1 MVAILVAVMLAAAP
15 QHDTVFTADGGR
27 VVGTVI
33 EEGPETISIRL
44 PDGNFR
50 RFARRQ
56 VTRIEYA
63 DGSVS
68 TIRPTE
74 PRPSAPPPAARPP
87 AQPPSAPPPAPQPP
101 AQPPSEAPPPGA
113 PPPPQYQPPPP
124 RYPPPYPPPR
134 YLPPPRQMAVSK
146 PWPGGPVSPLYFSFG
161 LAGAFPFGE
170 VEDGVEMSRVFDN
183 QLDIDLEGGLRLSPH
198 LALGLYLDLGVGDPA
213 RETRDACRA
222 VGIGC
227 DASRTR
233 FGALLRYTFAP
244 AARMTPWLSAGT
256 GFEWAKITAD
266 DFYDDEQF
274 SYRGWEVLRLV
285 GGIDLRSSP
294 FFGVGLYG
302 GVSFGRFDR
311 GSDSLGDFDID
322 RERFHTT
329 VKAGLRFT
337 LFP

>member
-1 MVAILVAVMLAAAP
+1 MLAIVAAVMLAVAP
-15 QHDTVFTADGGR
+15 QHDTVFTKDGGR

-33 EEGPETISIRL
+33 EEGPEVIFIRL
-44 PDGNFR
+44 PDGTFR
-50 RFARRQ
+50 RFSPAD
-56 VTRIEYA
+56 VARIEYA

-68 TIRPTE
+68 TIRPRE
-74 PRPSAPPPAARPP
+74 PPPSPP
-87 AQPPSAPPPAPQPP
+87 PPSAQPP
-101 AQPPSEAPPPGA
+101 AQPPSEAPPPRS
-113 PPPPQYQPPPP
+113 PPPPQYEPPP
-124 RYPPPYPPPR
+124 RQPPPPPYPPPR
-134 YLPPPRQMAVSK
+134 YPPPPPRGLAPT
-146 PWPGGPVSPLYFSFG
+146 PWPGAPISPFYFSFG

-170 VEDGVEMSRVFDN
+170 VEDQVAMSRVFDP
-183 QLDIDLEGGLRLSPH
+183 QIDVDLEGGLRLSPH
-198 LALGLYLDLGVGDPA
+198 LAVGLYLDLGYGDPA
-213 RETRDACRA
+213 RETRDACRD

-233 FGALLRYTFAP
+233 FGVLLRHTFAP
-244 AARMTPWLSAGT
+244 AARMTPWLAVGT
-256 GFEWAKITAD
+256 GLEWGKITAD

-274 SYRGWEVLRLV
+274 SYRGWEVLRLT

-302 GVSFGRFDR
+302 GVAFGRYNR
-311 GSDSLGDFDID
+311 GSDALGDFDID